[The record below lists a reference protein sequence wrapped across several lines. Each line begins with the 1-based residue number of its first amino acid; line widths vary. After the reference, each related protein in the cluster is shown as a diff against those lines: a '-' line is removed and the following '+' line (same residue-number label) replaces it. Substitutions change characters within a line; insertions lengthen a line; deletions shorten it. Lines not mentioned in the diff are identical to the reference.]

1 MIARIAFQ
9 RNYQGK
15 KIKNTLKGSS
25 SRLHW
30 SLKDPNFE
38 GWWTWGCG
46 GSLKMSAQYLR
57 SFHYAY
63 AEETDQLT

>member
-1 MIARIAFQ
+1 MLLNLKIDF
-9 RNYQGK
+9 RNMSL
-15 KIKNTLKGSS
+15 LKGSS